1 MASQSPNR
9 KYLCAMILR
18 FVKYILIFLVFFF
31 SSCSQY
37 SKVLKSTDVEFKY
50 TKAVEYYE
58 KGQYSKA
65 LSLFDEL
72 GTLFRGSDRSQEI
85 HYYIANSHF
94 ALEDFYFA
102 AYYYKNF
109 TKTYPRSARAEE
121 ALFKSAYC
129 SYLNSPVSNLD
140 QTDTEMAID
149 EFQLFLNRYPQTD
162 LKDSTNVMID
172 ELRLKLEVK
181 AFDNSK
187 LYYLTED
194 YKSASVALQNMLVDF
209 PDSPH
214 REEIE
219 FLVVKSSYLLAIN
232 SIASKKEER
241 LNATIEHYHKFVD
254 SFQDS
259 EYVKKAEDFY
269 VGALRELDKMKF

>member
-1 MASQSPNR
+1 MF
-9 KYLCAMILR
+9 LR
-18 FVKYILIFLVFFF
+18 LMRFITICGVLFLLA
-31 SSCSQY
+31 SCSEY
-37 SKVLKSTDVEFKY
+37 SKVLKSTDVEYKY

-58 KGQYSKA
+58 EEQYSKA

-85 HYYIANSHF
+85 HYYIANAHF
-94 ALEDFYFA
+94 ALEDYYFA

-121 ALFKSAYC
+121 ALFKSAFC

-140 QTDTEMAID
+140 QSDTEIAID
-149 EFQLFLNRYPQTD
+149 EFQLFLNRYPD
-162 LKDSTNVMID
+162 SELKDSTNAMID
-172 ELRLKLEVK
+172 ELRLKLEEK
-181 AFDNSK
+181 AFSNSK

-194 YKSASVALQNMLVDF
+194 YKSATVALQNMLIDF

-219 FLVVKSSYLLAIN
+219 FLVVKSSYLLAVN
-232 SIASKKEER
+232 SVSSKKEER
-241 LNATIEHYHKFVD
+241 LNDTIEHYHKFVD
-254 SFQDS
+254 HFQDS
-259 EYVKKAEDFY
+259 EFIKKAESYYAD
-269 VGALRELDKMKF
+269 ALRELDRMKF

>member
-1 MASQSPNR
+1 MRS
-9 KYLCAMILR
+9 
-18 FVKYILIFLVFFF
+18 ILILFVVLIFA
-31 SSCSQY
+31 SCSEY
-37 SKVLKSTDVEFKY
+37 SKVLKSTDVEYKY
-50 TKAVEYYE
+50 KRAVEYYE
-58 KGQYSKA
+58 EEDYSKA

-94 ALEDFYFA
+94 ALEDYYFA

-121 ALFKSAYC
+121 ALFKSAFC

-140 QTDTEMAID
+140 QSDTEIAIE
-149 EFQLFLNRYPQTD
+149 EFQLFLNRYPESQ
-162 LKDSTNVMID
+162 LKDTTNAMID
-172 ELRLKLEVK
+172 ELRLKLEDK
-181 AFDNSK
+181 AFNNSK

-194 YKSASVALQNMLVDF
+194 YKSATVALQNMLVDF

-219 FLVVKSSYLLAIN
+219 FLVVKSSYLLAVN
-232 SIASKKEER
+232 SISSKKEKR
-241 LNATIEHYHKFVD
+241 LNDTIEHYHKFVD
-254 SFQDS
+254 NFQNS
-259 EYVKKAEDFY
+259 EYIKKAESFY
-269 VGALRELDKMKF
+269 SEALRELDKMKF

>member
-1 MASQSPNR
+1 MF
-9 KYLCAMILR
+9 LR
-18 FVKYILIFLVFFF
+18 NVRFIFIFLIVLFT
-31 SSCSQY
+31 SCSEY
-37 SKVLKSTDVEFKY
+37 SKVLKSTDVEYKY
-50 TKAVEYYE
+50 TMAVKYYE

-94 ALEDFYFA
+94 ALEDYYFA

-109 TKTYPRSARAEE
+109 TKTYPRSSRAEE

-140 QTDTEMAID
+140 QTDTEQAID
-149 EFQLFLNRYPQTD
+149 EFQLFLNRYPESM

-172 ELRLKLEVK
+172 ELRLKLEEK
-181 AFDNSK
+181 AFNNAK

-194 YKSASVALQNMLVDF
+194 YKSATVALQNMLTDF

-241 LNATIEHYHKFVD
+241 LNDTIEHYHKFVD

-259 EYVKKAEDFY
+259 EYVKKAEDY
-269 VGALRELDKMKF
+269 YADALRELDKMKF

>member
-1 MASQSPNR
+1 
-9 KYLCAMILR
+9 MILR
-18 FVKYILIFLVFFF
+18 NVRVIFIFLVVLV
-31 SSCSQY
+31 SSCSEY
-37 SKVLKSTDVEFKY
+37 AKVTKSTDVEYKY

-94 ALEDFYFA
+94 ALEDYYFA

-109 TKTYPRSARAEE
+109 TKTYPRSSRAEE

-140 QTDTEMAID
+140 QTDTELAID
-149 EFQLFLNRYPQTD
+149 EFQLFLNRYPQSQ

-172 ELRLKLEVK
+172 ELRMKLEEK
-181 AFDNSK
+181 AFNNSK

-194 YKSASVALQNMLVDF
+194 YKSATVALQNMLVDF

-254 SFQDS
+254 TFQDS
-259 EYVKKAEDFY
+259 DYVKKAEDY
-269 VGALRELDKMKF
+269 YADALRELDKMKF